1 MKNVILTFTLLFSL
15 NYYSQTASISQEYRV
30 SGKDVEFTIFEKDT
44 TANAVVLYDYG
55 NSYVDESDFELKTE
69 IKRKVK
75 ILKQEGFDEATV
87 TIHLYGNSKAEET
100 VKKIIATSY
109 SRINNN
115 IVTTKLEEKDIFK
128 EKYDENHTLVKFTL
142 PNIKEGSV
150 IAYSYTLSS
159 PFMFNYKGWNFQEDI
174 PKLYSE
180 YRASI
185 PGNYEYN
192 IKLVGGRPLS
202 VNQAEV
208 VKDCLH
214 ASNGG
219 VANCGKYVYV
229 MEDIPAFIEEDYMTS
244 KSNYLTRLEYEL
256 KVYKSF
262 TGITD
267 NYTKSWETVDD
278 ELRKDPNLGRQ
289 LVKSVDTESLLN
301 PDILNETNALKK
313 AESIY
318 KYVQENYTW
327 NEEFRIFN
335 NVSIKDLIKN
345 KSGNVSSI
353 NILLHN
359 LLLEAGLEVKPILIS
374 TRNNGFATK
383 LFPVIS
389 EFNYLIVQATIDGK
403 SYLLDATDSFL
414 SFGEIPF
421 RCLNRY
427 GRALD
432 LKKSSD
438 WIDIEPSKPT
448 TIQYK
453 VELNLDESQNIIGNV
468 NTKKTGYH
476 ALNARKSYFPNK
488 TTYVNNLQDKNAH
501 LEISNHKVLSEG
513 KTSSDFIESFDI
525 KFENSISGDNIYL
538 NPFIDKYFNENPFK
552 LQERTYPIDF
562 GYKDN
567 YIYTFKLNFGDNYT
581 LLEKPADL
589 AISLPNNKGQLIL
602 STSLIGNAI
611 MTTFRVNFKEAV
623 YETDYYSY
631 LKEFINKIVDT
642 QTNSLILLKKK

>member
-1 MKNVILTFTLLFSL
+1 MKNILVTFTLLFSL
-15 NYYSQTASISQEYRV
+15 NFYAQTTPISHEYRV
-30 SGKDVEFTIFEKDT
+30 SGKDIKFTTFEKDT
-44 TANAVVLYDYG
+44 TANAEVLYDCG

-75 ILKQEGFDEATV
+75 ILKREGFDEATV
-87 TIHLYGNSKAEET
+87 TIHLYGNSNGNET

-109 SRINNN
+109 NSVDNN

-142 PNIKEGSV
+142 PNIKEGTV

-159 PFMFNYKGWNFQEDI
+159 PFMFNYKGWNFQENI

-192 IKLVGGRPLS
+192 IKLVGGRPLT

-219 VANCGKYVYV
+219 VAHCGKYVYI
-229 MEDIPAFIEEDYMTS
+229 MEDIPAFVEEDYMTS
-244 KSNYLTRLEYEL
+244 KSNYLARLEYEL

-278 ELRKDPNLGRQ
+278 ELRKDANLGRQ

-301 PDILNETNALKK
+301 TAILNETDVFKK
-313 AESIY
+313 AQSIY

-327 NEEFRIFN
+327 NEEFKIFN

-359 LLLEAGLEVKPILIS
+359 LLLEAGINVKPVLIS

-389 EFNYLIVQATIDGK
+389 EFNYLIVQATIDDK

-421 RCLNRY
+421 RCLNGY

-432 LKKSSD
+432 LKKASD
-438 WIDIEPSKPT
+438 WVTIEPEKPSL
-448 TIQYK
+448 IQYK
-453 VELNLDESQNIIGNV
+453 VELNLDASENIIGNV
-468 NTKKTGYH
+468 NIKKTGYH
-476 ALNARKSYFPNK
+476 ALNTRKSYFPNK
-488 TTYVNNLQDKNAH
+488 TAYVSNLQDKNAH
-501 LEISNHKVLSEG
+501 LEISNHKVLSED
-513 KTSSDFIESFDI
+513 KTNPDFIESFDI

-562 GYKDN
+562 GYKDS
-567 YIYTFKLNFGDNYT
+567 YAYTFKLNFNDTYT
-581 LLEKPADL
+581 VLEKPADF
-589 AISLPNNKGQLIL
+589 AISLPNNKGQVIL
-602 STSLIGNAI
+602 STSILENSI
-611 MTTFRVNFKEAV
+611 MTTFRINFKEAV
-623 YETDYYSY
+623 YEPEYYSY
-631 LKEFINKIVDT
+631 LKEFINKIVDA